1 MAMRVLADT
10 NIFIKFNRKLPLAA
24 EVETVLESSTV
35 ERCISSVSIIELFWL
50 WKTGRVPLNPDE
62 WLDAALESWVVL
74 PITAPIARQS
84 VLWDW
89 PHKDPADR
97 IITATAKVEKIELW
111 HTDTVLKKISGFPHR
126 FFANKIRAG

>member
-1 MAMRVLADT
+1 MRVLADT

-24 EVETVLESSTV
+24 EVETVLESNVV
-35 ERCISSVSIIELFWL
+35 ERSISTVSIIELFWL

-62 WLDAALESWVVL
+62 WLDQALESWAVL

-97 IITATAKVEKIELW
+97 ILAATAKIEKIELW
-111 HTDTVLKKISGFPHR
+111 HTDVVLKKISGFPQR
-126 FFANKIRAG
+126 YFVNKLRAG